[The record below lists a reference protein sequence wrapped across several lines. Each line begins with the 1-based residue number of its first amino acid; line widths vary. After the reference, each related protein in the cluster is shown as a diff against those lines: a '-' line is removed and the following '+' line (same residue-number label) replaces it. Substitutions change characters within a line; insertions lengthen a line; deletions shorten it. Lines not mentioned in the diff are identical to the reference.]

1 MTCRTPLFR
10 ILIAVFAGHC
20 SAHAAFAADPAGQW
34 LAEFDSPRGRQRELF
49 DSRVAGGRLTAT
61 AKAEMNGE
69 ADIVRFAGIRRIQG
83 NEIRIESS
91 PSSAAIAGQEYPGDG
106 RPIPMEKNAGGFWSV
121 TCGLVAPGFHY
132 CTFLV
137 DGANPCNP

>member
-10 ILIAVFAGHC
+10 ILTAVFAGHC

-34 LAEFDSPRGRQRELF
+34 LAEFDSPRGRQRDLF
-49 DSRVAGGRLTAT
+49 D
-61 AKAEMNGE
+61 AK
-69 ADIVRFAGIRRIQG
+69 V
-83 NEIRIESS
+83 
-91 PSSAAIAGQEYPGDG
+91 
-106 RPIPMEKNAGGFWSV
+106 PMEKNAGGFWSV